1 MHHESENIIGAAL
14 RDVRAI
20 RAVAIHYGEAW
31 SEGCDDAMELWDALY
46 TLIERLEEDLKRQL
60 DNVE

>member
-1 MHHESENIIGAAL
+1 MYQESENIIGAVL
-14 RDVRAI
+14 RDIRAI

-46 TLIERLEEDLKRQL
+46 TLVEKLEEDLKRQL
-60 DNVE
+60 DNMD